1 MSLSYPDYSGQMF
14 AISVIAGRG
23 RDDLL
28 CQKHERLAITA
39 PHREPP
45 PPPQLVKRS
54 YYVIEIQVLSLV
66 ASLHA

>member
-1 MSLSYPDYSGQMF
+1 PDYSGQMF
-14 AISVIAGRG
+14 AISVTAGRG

-28 CQKHERLAITA
+28 QKHERLAITA

-45 PPPQLVKRS
+45 PRPQLVKRS
-54 YYVIEIQVLSLV
+54 YYVMEIQVLSLV